1 MDDLDSL
8 SSLGPS
14 FLISGIEVG
23 PDGRPRPPLLT
34 PWDWQAV
41 LPHWPLQTCYLPCFS
56 SWSQICLVCPTVKW
70 QFFHSS
76 VRSDPG
82 VPSEHTAPWAPGEP
96 LEESARNFHQGLTQ
110 APALWDGFENTHLCG
125 RTE

>member
-41 LPHWPLQTCYLPCFS
+41 LPLAFADLLSPLFLFLVPDMPCLPNCKMAVLPLE
-56 SWSQICLVCPTVKW
+56 CA
-70 QFFHSS
+70 
-76 VRSDPG
+76 VRSWGP
-82 VPSEHTAPWAPGEP
+82 
-96 LEESARNFHQGLTQ
+96 Q
-110 APALWDGFENTHLCG
+110 
-125 RTE
+125 